1 MARAS
6 IRPWPFLRTR
16 QCVFSHSYRGVG
28 MSATSKSLVNQKLA
42 FARFLLAQ
50 YQQIPAS
57 TEARLQ
63 KGAVLESALMHLACA
78 YRHHLHELAENSRL
92 KQVNRFSTEE
102 SVLQALAGDG
112 RYDAS
117 LDALR
122 ELRVADGSWL
132 KAMLQ
137 THECLWQ
144 APAPVA
150 IKKAFHGPE
159 GVSLI
164 AVAEVQED
172 PLENLFEQ
180 VSRWSKALELLVNDY
195 RQTFF
200 ES

>member
-1 MARAS
+1 
-6 IRPWPFLRTR
+6 
-16 QCVFSHSYRGVG
+16 

-50 YQQIPAS
+50 YKQIPAA

-63 KGAVLESALMHLACA
+63 KGAVLEGSLMHLACA
-78 YRHHLHELAENSRL
+78 YRHHLHELAENARL

-102 SVLQALAGDG
+102 AVLEVLAQEG
-112 RYDAS
+112 RFDAS
-117 LDALR
+117 LNALR
-122 ELRVADGSWL
+122 ELRIADGSWL

-137 THECLWQ
+137 AHEGLWQ
-144 APAPVA
+144 APAPIAV
-150 IKKAFHGPE
+150 KKAFHEPE
-159 GVSLI
+159 GISLI

-172 PLENLFEQ
+172 PLEKLFEQ
-180 VSRWSKALELLVNDY
+180 VSSWLKALELLVNDY